1 MPLYLRMQRALASI
15 EQGEEGKGIQTWRPP
30 FATQKGLCSNGG
42 GYHRVVEEALFPLST
57 LSLEA
62 LQSRYQR
69 SRVTKRVKEFSSC
82 AEEKEKMK
90 TRIKW
95 NSQEELL
102 VSFSM
107 KLNMD
112 NRISFFFSNFQ

>member
-1 MPLYLRMQRALASI
+1 MPLYLRMQRALAST
-15 EQGEEGKGIQTWRPP
+15 E
-30 FATQKGLCSNGG
+30 QKGGRDSDVAAALRHAKGTLFQRG